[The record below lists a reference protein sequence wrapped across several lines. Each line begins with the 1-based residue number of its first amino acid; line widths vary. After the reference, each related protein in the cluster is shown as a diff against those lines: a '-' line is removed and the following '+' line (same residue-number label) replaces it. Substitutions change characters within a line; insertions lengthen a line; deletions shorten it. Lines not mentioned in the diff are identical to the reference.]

1 METVTEVLGVAWG
14 MVQSG
19 RSWPPRSAQ
28 LNTSEHLGTGREMH
42 WLGGSSTGRE
52 GRPGHCGLLGFV
64 KGRGLRKEC
73 RMRFLLEPQFLGLE
87 DGAVA
92 SILDLL
98 SGAYEIGIIP

>member
-1 METVTEVLGVAWG
+1 MEVLGVAWG

-28 LNTSEHLGTGREMH
+28 MNTSEHLGTGREMH
-42 WLGGSSTGRE
+42 WLGRSSPGRE
-52 GRPGHCGLLGFV
+52 GRPGHCGLLEFV

-73 RMRFLLEPQFLGLE
+73 PMHLLLEPQFLGLE

-92 SILDLL
+92 PILDLL